1 MGGLFDDLYLILS
14 YYLLVVLHVCVAL
27 LYAVI
32 LCMYSYLY
40 ICIVALSFIELRLV
54 VEKWGVD
61 RSASWTRSKLKSRIL
76 DRS

>member
-40 ICIVALSFIELRLV
+40 ICIVALSFI
-54 VEKWGVD
+54 
-61 RSASWTRSKLKSRIL
+61 
-76 DRS
+76 